1 MFYPSLQTLLF
12 LYSISKAQS
21 HFHLL
26 HKAIQSLLTNV
37 RKGIQ
42 VEGIAHAGL
51 IGMNY
56 KGSFRELQTDE
67 VAEGVRQRYSSKYL
81 INDSPG
87 G

>member
-1 MFYPSLQTLLF
+1 MKKKRERERKWIGVHQD
-12 LYSISKAQS
+12 K
-21 HFHLL
+21 
-26 HKAIQSLLTNV
+26 NV

>member
-1 MFYPSLQTLLF
+1 M
-12 LYSISKAQS
+12 
-21 HFHLL
+21 
-26 HKAIQSLLTNV
+26 